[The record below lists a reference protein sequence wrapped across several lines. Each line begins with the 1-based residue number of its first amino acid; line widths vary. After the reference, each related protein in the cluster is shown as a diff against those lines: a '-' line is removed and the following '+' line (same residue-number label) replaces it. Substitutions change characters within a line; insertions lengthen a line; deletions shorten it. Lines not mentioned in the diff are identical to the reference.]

1 MKNRRSIPIVL
12 SFALLV
18 LAGIAVFLSSS
29 SRENFNGSRVK
40 NPDTY
45 LLDIEKMNGTDLHT
59 LELHQGDA
67 LRIQFETKKG
77 SLYMEIK
84 APDGTS
90 IYRGNGIE
98 TTDFAVNIPEDGVY
112 TVAVEAR
119 HAKGTIHVKL
129 AGGNQ

>member
-18 LAGIAVFLSSS
+18 LAGVAVFLSSS
-29 SRENFNGSRVK
+29 NRENFNGSRVK
-40 NPDTY
+40 KPDAY

-59 LELHQGDA
+59 LELHQGDV
-67 LRIQFETKKG
+67 LRIQFEAKKG

-90 IYRGNGIE
+90 IYRGNGKE
-98 TTDFAVNIPEDGVY
+98 TTDFTVNIRESGVY
-112 TVAVEAR
+112 TIVVEAR
-119 HAKGTIHVKL
+119 RAKGTIHVQL